1 MVSTSFW
8 PKGMAQYTEE
18 SAVSYTHLDVYKRQA
33 PASPQRQWV
42 DAVTKGTPV
51 TVGIDEAVA
60 LTVVMEGAYRA
71 YQTEQRYSF

>member
-1 MVSTSFW
+1 M
-8 PKGMAQYTEE
+8 P
-18 SAVSYTHLDVYKRQA
+18 SAKTDHKWIRVETLPDA
-33 PASPQRQWV
+33 PESPQRQWV

-71 YQTEQRYSF
+71 YKTEQRYSF